1 MMVGIHLVA
10 MGEAFTFAKKAGLD
24 LKTLFDAIK
33 GGFAQSAVMEL
44 KVPKILERDF
54 SATARIAVHLKDENN
69 ALEMAEHLGVDLPM
83 TKIVKEQMEY
93 MKANGMVDEDQC
105 ALVKYYEHTMGVEVK

>member
-1 MMVGIHLVA
+1 
-10 MGEAFTFAKKAGLD
+10 
-24 LKTLFDAIK
+24 
-33 GGFAQSAVMEL
+33 MEL

-105 ALVKYYEHTMGVEVK
+105 ALVKYYEHAMGVEVK

>member
-1 MMVGIHLVA
+1 M
-10 MGEAFTFAKKAGLD
+10 
-24 LKTLFDAIK
+24 
-33 GGFAQSAVMEL
+33 
-44 KVPKILERDF
+44 
-54 SATARIAVHLKDENN
+54 
-69 ALEMAEHLGVDLPM
+69 GVDLPM